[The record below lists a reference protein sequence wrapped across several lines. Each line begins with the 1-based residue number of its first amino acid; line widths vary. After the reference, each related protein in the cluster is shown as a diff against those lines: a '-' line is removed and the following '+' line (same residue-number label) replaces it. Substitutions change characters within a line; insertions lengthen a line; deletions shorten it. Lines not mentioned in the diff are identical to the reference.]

1 VTQIFQFA
9 TELKGTQRRVNHD
22 AREVT

>member
-1 VTQIFQFA
+1 MMYLFQLRSD
-9 TELKGTQRRVNHD
+9 LKGTQACVNHD